1 MCVNENIRVLLSWA
15 NRSLQSE
22 EREREREH
30 LLESGGRPRL
40 SNYHTVHSSIS
51 RRSDS
56 LSLSAMNVFESF
68 DRMGSIFQRRVY
80 WVWP

>member
-1 MCVNENIRVLLSWA
+1 MCVNENIRVCLGLIVVYKA
-15 NRSLQSE
+15 NR

>member
-30 LLESGGRPRL
+30 LLESGGRPRFVEL
-40 SNYHTVHSSIS
+40 
-51 RRSDS
+51 
-56 LSLSAMNVFESF
+56 
-68 DRMGSIFQRRVY
+68 
-80 WVWP
+80 